1 MKRNNAKVI
10 IFYVALI
17 AVIFVAVFAM
27 LGDTTTKEKVNF
39 SDIMH
44 YFEEDR
50 VKEFEVSNEN
60 VITLVIYKT
69 DKTGVLLPEDVV
81 NLPTEKVSYKLRDVS
96 LFVNAFEKYEGTVQN
111 LVKYE
116 YEPLAEY
123 PWWISFIPSLLTV
136 AAIILFGV
144 FMTKQM
150 NKSSGGMMSFG
161 KAKAH
166 VPQGDK
172 NKVTFADVAG
182 AEEEKEE
189 LVEIVEFLKD
199 PEKFAKLGAKIPHG
213 VLLVGPPGTGKTLL
227 AKAVAGEAGV
237 PFFSMSGSDFVEMYV
252 GVGAS
257 RVRDLFETARKAPA
271 AIIFIDEIDAVG
283 RHRGA
288 GLGGGHDEREQTLN
302 QLLVEMDG
310 FGSHEGIIIMAAT
323 NRADILDPA
332 LRRRYV
338 KI

>member
-237 PFFSMSGSDFVEMYV
+237 Q
-252 GVGAS
+252 
-257 RVRDLFETARKAPA
+257 
-271 AIIFIDEIDAVG
+271 IG
-283 RHRGA
+283 RAH
-288 GLGGGHDEREQTLN
+288 
-302 QLLVEMDG
+302 V
-310 FGSHEGIIIMAAT
+310 
-323 NRADILDPA
+323 
-332 LRRRYV
+332 
-338 KI
+338 